1 MSYAVS
7 DRKDNELRIDHQVT
21 GLRAALHSKWVV
33 TTVETPLGSWSH
45 FCFLYS
51 YLTGQ
56 WRVYRDGVLRAHGA
70 LPLSESPLLGHGVY
84 ILGQE
89 QDQLGGGFQRDQSY
103 SGEITQLNLWATEL
117 ANHTI
122 KRVCACSE
130 DVEGSALGW
139 SVMEWRL
146 SGQARTLTRLL
157 PQLCASAPR
166 AFVYFPHRYP
176 INQALHLCQDEAA
189 MAWWTPKS
197 DGMYPYGTKPWTL
210 GSDLCNM
217 DAGHTVNL
225 TLSVCGSGMFTCR
238 SGSCIGLHQRCDLK
252 VDCPDKSDEVQCTL
266 VDILP
271 GYSVN
276 IPPPPLAGESQLS
289 VYFIINILSFP
300 SIATEDLTF
309 VSTMDITMQWK
320 DTRLRYLNLKEDRTL
335 NVVSDEYVSK
345 IWTPQVFFSNA
356 KGNVFTNLDKGSRVE
371 CIQEGK
377 PVAGG
382 PDLPEEVSMFA
393 GSENSVQV
401 SQLYSVTYN
410 CDFNLLM
417 FPFDA
422 QACALTF
429 RLVSASAAY
438 LTLVPGHA
446 NYSGQINLVEYAIG
460 RLSISSFKDGGFSSV
475 AVQVRFARRYGFY
488 LLTLYIPTILLI
500 FIAYATFFFNPDDFN
515 SRITVCLTA
524 LLVLASLYTQ
534 TSGSLPKTSYFKL
547 VDVWLFFSIV
557 MMFIIVLLQTLID
570 FYHQKMFDDNSRVV
584 QYFRKMYTSYCKI
597 MQKFTEENKLT
608 NELSDKDSTPKAKSN
623 GIQIEVKSLEI
634 CRSKSRTRSCVS
646 GGGPEAAD
654 TDGVE
659 SEAAR
664 RIPVYG
670 RAVRRIDWTTNQDV
684 NMRLMEKSR
693 VLIPAIFIIFNCTYW
708 GAALGYVNTIDD

>member
-1 MSYAVS
+1 
-7 DRKDNELRIDHQVT
+7 
-21 GLRAALHSKWVV
+21 
-33 TTVETPLGSWSH
+33 
-45 FCFLYS
+45 
-51 YLTGQ
+51 
-56 WRVYRDGVLRAHGA
+56 
-70 LPLSESPLLGHGVY
+70 
-84 ILGQE
+84 
-89 QDQLGGGFQRDQSY
+89 
-103 SGEITQLNLWATEL
+103 
-117 ANHTI
+117 
-122 KRVCACSE
+122 
-130 DVEGSALGW
+130 
-139 SVMEWRL
+139 MEWRL

-166 AFVYFPHRYP
+166 AFVYFPHRFP